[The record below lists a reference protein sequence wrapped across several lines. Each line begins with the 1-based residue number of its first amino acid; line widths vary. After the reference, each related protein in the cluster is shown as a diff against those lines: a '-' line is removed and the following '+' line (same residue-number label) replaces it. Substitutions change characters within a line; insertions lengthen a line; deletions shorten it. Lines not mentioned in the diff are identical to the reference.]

1 MYGLTSSLNGKLAL
15 RQPPRERTRRKAR
28 LAISAGMPATEA
40 ILRLLMND
48 PLAAVNVLKRA
59 NDAYYGLRGSV
70 GSLSHAVEIIG
81 AESCLRELAEAQQ
94 SPMDRPAQLVLTRHA
109 SVTSQI
115 AHRLANG
122 YWMNDPQHGFKPGMV
137 AGTGLFHNI
146 GRLAFSVSLPLESDS
161 LYGFSDSPFPISGS
175 MSELEQLQFGINHA
189 ELGGFILHHLHF
201 PREMQEAVRSHRCV
215 GDEPCATYPSRLG
228 WIVGA
233 SCLLA
238 EAAGYGLD
246 PQVSLGHEELDTWLN
261 AFDGHVTFIPGDL
274 DAILRELSESD
285 RLFFDDDPWFDP
297 PEQDDSTPPRSEST
311 STDRPAVPSGSAHTS
326 LSSTA
331 AVHRD

>member
-15 RQPPRERTRRKAR
+15 RQPPREITSRKAR
-28 LAISAGMPATEA
+28 LAISAGMPPSEA
-40 ILRLLMND
+40 ALRLLMHD

-70 GSLSHAVEIIG
+70 GSLSHAVEITG
-81 AESCLRELAEAQQ
+81 AESCLRQLASAGSNQT
-94 SPMDRPAQLVLTRHA
+94 DRPAQLVLTRHA
-109 SVTSQI
+109 SVAAQI

-122 YWMNDPQHGFKPGMV
+122 YWMNDEQHGFKPGMV
-137 AGTGLFHNI
+137 AASGLFHNI

-175 MSELEQLQFGINHA
+175 MSELEQLQFGINHV

-201 PREMQEAVRSHRCV
+201 PGEMQEAVRSHRCV

-228 WIVGA
+228 WIIGA

-246 PQVSLGHEELDTWLN
+246 PQVSLNREELDTWLN

-285 RLFFDDDPWFDP
+285 RLFFDDDPWFDLP
-297 PEQDDSTPPRSEST
+297 NHESSIQDHPG
-311 STDRPAVPSGSAHTS
+311 SGSEDRQAFPSARTPKTPS
-326 LSSTA
+326 PTA
-331 AVHRD
+331 AQHRD